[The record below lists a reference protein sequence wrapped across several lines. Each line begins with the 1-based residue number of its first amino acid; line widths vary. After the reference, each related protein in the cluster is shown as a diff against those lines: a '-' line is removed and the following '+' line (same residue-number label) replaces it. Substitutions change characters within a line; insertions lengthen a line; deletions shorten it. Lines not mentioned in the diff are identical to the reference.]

1 MKMNLTGNKISKQI
15 GMLQPKERA
24 ARGNIGASVSSV
36 FFTGV

>member
-1 MKMNLTGNKISKQI
+1 MKISLTSNKIREQI